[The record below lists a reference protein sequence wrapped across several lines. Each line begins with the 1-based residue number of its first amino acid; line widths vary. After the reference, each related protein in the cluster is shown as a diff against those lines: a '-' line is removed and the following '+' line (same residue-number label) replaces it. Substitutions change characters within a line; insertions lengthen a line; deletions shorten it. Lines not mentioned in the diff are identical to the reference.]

1 MIMIFHALAAGFLVR
16 VVACFDE
23 ELPPSKVPVKQEIY
37 LPVIKMSTEYSVYVF
52 SLVKFCTLCIK
63 STKISFYKECPLC

>member
-1 MIMIFHALAAGFLVR
+1 MCMIKIFHALAAGFLVR
-16 VVACFDE
+16 VVACLDK

-37 LPVIKMSTEYSVYVF
+37 LPVIKEMSTEYGVYVF

-63 STKISFYKECPLC
+63 SKKNQFL